1 MRLVLV
7 QYKDAIGQI
16 PDRRR
21 IGITGIQSL
30 TMQDSIDLVN
40 GSCFSKRIGRI
51 APDPTLPEIVGDV
64 PPVPPSPRSKV
75 HSNVS
80 LSFLYTSVQ

>member
-64 PPVPPSPRSKV
+64 PPAFETRPVTRGKRRSLV
-75 HSNVS
+75 
-80 LSFLYTSVQ
+80 